1 MGKNIENILI
11 SSNGV
16 SIAFLFLL
24 LVLLVIICSRFG
36 LIKIKTDKLTI
47 GRESSELER
56 TIMRNQIEY
65 AEVSIKAFE
74 QKLKKPDGYDIYRG
88 KYVTERV
95 FDEIVK
101 WIAFNH
107 IRTDDHY
114 VGIKQA
120 SIWDLIQTLVERNEF
135 RSDDFKVS
143 VNKYVEKTI
152 KNLVAIREEYSK
164 DV

>member
-1 MGKNIENILI
+1 MWEAIEKILI
-11 SSNGV
+11 SNNGIL
-16 SIAFLFLL
+16 IALLFLIL
-24 LVLLVIICSRFG
+24 IVLIIFCSRFG

-65 AEVSIKAFE
+65 VEMSIKAFE
-74 QKLKKPDGYDIYRG
+74 QRMPKPEGYNVYRG
-88 KYVTERV
+88 KYITERA

-114 VGIKQA
+114 IQIKQA
-120 SIWDLIQTLVERNEF
+120 SIWNLVQSLTEKNEF
-135 RSDDFKVS
+135 QDDSFKES
-143 VNKYVEKTI
+143 VDKFVVELI
-152 KNLVAIREEYSK
+152 KNLVAIRKEYSK
-164 DV
+164 EL